1 MCETA
6 AMIRP
11 ALTTDIERLQDIE
24 IAAGQPFRAIGMD
37 RIADDDPPST
47 QNLTGY
53 IERHCAWVSAIDGV
67 VAAYL
72 LADRIEVFAHIEQ
85 VSVHPDYGRRGVGA
99 ALIEHLDQWAKDH
112 GLTAL
117 TLTTFRDVPWNG
129 PYYERLGFH
138 EMTDAPDE
146 LVAIRA
152 HETELGLDEW
162 PRIAMV
168 RTCRN

>member
-1 MCETA
+1 MRSAWTA
-6 AMIRP
+6 SP
-11 ALTTDIERLQDIE
+11 TTI
-24 IAAGQPFRAIGMD
+24 
-37 RIADDDPPST
+37 PPSA

-53 IERHCAWVSAIDGV
+53 IERHCAWVSTVDDV

-99 ALIEHLDQWAKDH
+99 QLIEHLDKWATDR

-129 PYYERLGFH
+129 PYYERLGFR
-138 EMTDAPDE
+138 EMTDAPEE

-168 RTCRN
+168 RDCRN